1 MITEET
7 PMPAPSAR
15 SAPPAARA
23 AHDFTVEDI
32 EYLSHQSGPLLLR
45 LFRPKG
51 GGPFPLVIDL
61 HGGAWCNQ
69 DRKSDAMF
77 NEALAKSGVVVAALD
92 FRMPPVAPYPASLTD
107 INYAVRWLKSR
118 AREFGARA
126 DRVGMIGISS
136 GGHQAILS
144 AMRPRDARYA
154 AIPLATASDVEA
166 TVAAAVLVWPV
177 IDPLRR
183 FHHAKR
189 LQASG
194 GKYPEQI
201 DRVIPSHIAFWGTEE
216 AMEEGNPVGILDRGE
231 SVALPA
237 VLYVQGGNDVVHP
250 RVDLQRFVAS
260 YKKRGG
266 EVDLA
271 LYEGEAEG
279 FIRNPS
285 SKAAPLAMQRIVD
298 FVHARLG

>member
-1 MITEET
+1 MTST
-7 PMPAPSAR
+7 SAVSR
-15 SAPPAARA
+15 PVATRPVHEFSV
-23 AHDFTVEDI
+23 DDV
-32 EYLSHQSGPLLLR
+32 EYLRHGSRPLLLR
-45 LFRPKG
+45 LFQPKG
-51 GGPFPLVIDL
+51 AGPFPLMIDL

-69 DRKSDAMF
+69 DRTSDALF
-77 NEALAKSGVVVAALD
+77 NEALARSGVVVAALD
-92 FRMPPVAPYPASLTD
+92 FRMPPVAGYPASLTD
-107 INYAVRWLKSR
+107 INYATRWLKAR
-118 AREFGARA
+118 AGEFHARA

-136 GGHQAILS
+136 GGHQAML
-144 AMRPRDARYA
+144 AALRPRDPRYA
-154 AIPLATASDVEA
+154 AIPLASDREIAA

-201 DRVIPSHIAFWGTEE
+201 DRVIPLHIAFWGTED

-231 SVALPA
+231 AVDMPA
-237 VLYVQGGNDVVHP
+237 VLCVQGANDVVHP
-250 RVDLQRFVAS
+250 RIDLERFAAR
-260 YKKRGG
+260 YRKRGG

-279 FIRNPS
+279 FIRSPA
-285 SKAAPLAMQRIVD
+285 SKAAPIAMQRIID